1 MLHVTLTKSP
11 FHSFFGMETH
21 VQCTVHVPEHQKHN
35 TWIKKYMYSP
45 QSWPEGR
52 GFKLKNLHGE
62 ND

>member
-21 VQCTVHVPEHQKHN
+21 VQGTVHVPEHQKHN

-45 QSWPEGR
+45 
-52 GFKLKNLHGE
+52 
-62 ND
+62 